1 MPDDVYGEACSSRLR
16 CLLCSSAAHI
26 FERKLHASKM
36 SSSDTTAAPRRYAVL
51 YYKRKKKVHKQ
62 KGVSKEDGILVVE
75 PPPSCKVS
83 LFEDDGSSVMSLQQS
98 GQGNS
103 SKKAKAAP
111 LVTSGINWTISKK
124 AFGVV
129 DAKSGAGNVFQLGPN
144 GLADGDIVEMSALD
158 CEITAVLDG
167 GGGGAAAN
175 NTTSV
180 GAAGGKLGGLKKPVG
195 GLGAGGLKKR
205 PGGLGAGMKRSG
217 IGLGGAGAGRG
228 LVGRKPTIGN
238 PLVGRKRPLGGLGAG
253 AGSGGIGLGRGL
265 AGRRPPPQPKREADN
280 AMDNDESDDEDEE
293 MGMENMTETKANAT
307 VGRGLLSRVPSSL
320 LGGGGKKRR
329 IVSGRGL
336 GATASTTNS
345 AASSSG
351 AAATVDSFPGA
362 IGTITAP
369 ASIRSILRP
378 HQREGV
384 TFLWNCLTGASP
396 DLRRVAEE
404 SGAGPAAS
412 RGAILAD
419 EMGLG
424 KTLMTIT
431 AMFALHRRNR
441 DHRFVVVCP
450 SSLVSNWSKE
460 FDKWISKASQPKR
473 VVIRRGG
480 EEGLRAI
487 KAFVPVKP
495 NMSEILIVSYELFRM
510 NISELKKADQIGLLV
525 VDEGH
530 RLKNTAGSQT
540 LSALNALRCEARLL
554 ITGTPIQNNL
564 SEFHNVVNFVCPG
577 ILSDLSTFRRTYER
591 PINASNNKA
600 ASSEQRAKGR
610 SLSEALESIT
620 SVFML
625 RRLQRDVLKKLLPPR
640 SEILLFCRPSER
652 QTAEY
657 ISLTK
662 GVRGD
667 AGPGGAGVSADA
679 LTLLTKVRKL
689 CSHPYLLNE
698 NGEDPFARKRSASAE
713 SDGNCEHV
721 ALSGKLSVLESL
733 LSSIRSEAPGDKV
746 VVISNFTSA
755 LSVIEQAVLQ
765 RRGWSSLRLDGATEQ
780 NARQSLVDSFN
791 RGSVDQSFVFLL
803 SSKAG
808 GCGLNLIGANRLVM
822 FDW

>member
-1 MPDDVYGEACSSRLR
+1 MSREVQWPDQVLGIA
-16 CLLCSSAAHI
+16 I
-26 FERKLHASKM
+26 FPGGSKSHKNNSSKM
-36 SSSDTTAAPRRYAVL
+36 SSPVSAAPRRYAVL

-83 LFEDDGSSVMSLQQS
+83 LFEDDGSSMS
-98 GQGNS
+98 QGNN
-103 SKKAKAAP
+103 SKKAKAAT

-144 GLADGDIVEMSALD
+144 GLADGDIVEMSSAALD

-167 GGGGAAAN
+167 GGGGAATN

-180 GAAGGKLGGLKKPVG
+180 GAAGGKLDGLKKSVG
-195 GLGAGGLKKR
+195 GLGGGGLKKR
-205 PGGLGAGMKRSG
+205 PGGLGAGMNRG
-217 IGLGGAGAGRG
+217 GMGLGGAGVGRG
-228 LVGRKPTIGN
+228 LVGRKPTTGN

-253 AGSGGIGLGRGL
+253 AGSSGIGLGRGL

-280 AMDNDESDDEDEE
+280 ATCMNNDESDDEDEE
-293 MGMENMTETKANAT
+293 MGAENMTEAKANAT

-336 GATASTTNS
+336 GATASTTNN

-351 AAATVDSFPGA
+351 AAAAAAADSFPGA

-369 ASIRSILRP
+369 ASIRGILRP

-396 DLRRVAEE
+396 DLQRVAEE
-404 SGAGPAAS
+404 SGAGPTAS

-431 AMFALHRRNR
+431 TMFALHRRNR

-510 NISELKKADQIGLLV
+510 NISELKKAEQIGLLV

-591 PINASNNKA
+591 PINASNIKA

-610 SLSEALESIT
+610 SLSKALESIT

-625 RRLQRDVLKKLLPPR
+625 RRLQRDVLKEHLPPR

-667 AGPGGAGVSADA
+667 AGPGGAAVSADA

-698 NGEDPFARKRSASAE
+698 DGEDPFARKRSANAE

-765 RRGWSSLRLDGATEQ
+765 RRGWSSLRLDGTTEQ

-791 RGSVDQSFVFLL
+791 RGSVDQSYVFLL